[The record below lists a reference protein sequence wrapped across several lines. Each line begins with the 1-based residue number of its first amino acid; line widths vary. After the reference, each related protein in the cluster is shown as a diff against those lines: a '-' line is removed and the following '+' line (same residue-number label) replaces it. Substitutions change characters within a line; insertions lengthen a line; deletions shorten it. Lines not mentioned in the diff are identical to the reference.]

1 MAIKMLYFLFVKY
14 LTVFMCELLAWV
26 QAVNY
31 HQIIVF
37 FFQKRRSI
45 IVINEAMYQAKKK

>member
-1 MAIKMLYFLFVKY
+1 
-14 LTVFMCELLAWV
+14 MCELLAWV

-45 IVINEAMYQAKKK
+45 IVINEAMYQAKKKWS